1 MKARSK
7 WLLTGFIIFI
17 LLGTAALVIL
27 KEWQKSPSASLYY
40 LGKAIYSRD
49 PDLFLQYV
57 DISAIM
63 DNARSSWNFAPLSRL
78 GGLDG
83 NAAEIISQFVSN
95 PDRPNL
101 PWSMSILLNSA
112 MSRPEHDQVEVALF
126 DFWLRSEA
134 RIGFTLRQ
142 YPDQVW
148 RVTSLNGQEVERLL
162 LYCLGLAPP

>member
-7 WLLTGFIIFI
+7 WLLAGFII
-17 LLGTAALVIL
+17 LLGISSVMIL

-49 PDLFLQYV
+49 PDLFMQYV
-57 DISAIM
+57 DMDAIM
-63 DNARSSWNFAPLSRL
+63 ENARSSWNFAPLSRL
-78 GGLDG
+78 GGLDRQ
-83 NAAEIISQFVSN
+83 AAEIISQFVSS

-101 PWSMSILLNSA
+101 PGSMSILLNSA
-112 MSRPEHDQVEVALF
+112 MSRPEHGQAEVVLF

-142 YPDQVW
+142 YPDKVW